1 MGGSRAIP
9 AELNGST
16 AAAVRDAHRQHH
28 TDRHQAIVRWL
39 DHRPELHTDDGHWPC
54 WMYESASRLQGQGLT
69 SAQVSSRLL
78 AEDRARTS
86 IRRLLIDDPVIAP
99 HAGLYADMAWRWHT
113 HGIDDDTIL
122 RGLRWRIETN
132 ADPHVDSKPKNRGGS
147 TTPLHNPAEAVYRP
161 VTGRSERMVN
171 P

>member
-1 MGGSRAIP
+1 MGGTREIP
-9 AELNGST
+9 SELNGAT
-16 AAAVRDAHRQHH
+16 AAAVADQRRQAE
-28 TDRHQAIVRWL
+28 RERIRQ
-39 DHRPELHTDDGHWPC
+39 
-54 WMYESASRLQGQGLT
+54 
-69 SAQVSSRLL
+69 
-78 AEDRARTS
+78 AEDRCRQNVEGAWRWIDS
-86 IRRLLIDDPVIAP
+86 RPRLVADDRLALFAAQAITLKRIPK
-99 HAGLYADMAWRWHT
+99 GLPSGALEDWLVQAWESPDMAWRWHT